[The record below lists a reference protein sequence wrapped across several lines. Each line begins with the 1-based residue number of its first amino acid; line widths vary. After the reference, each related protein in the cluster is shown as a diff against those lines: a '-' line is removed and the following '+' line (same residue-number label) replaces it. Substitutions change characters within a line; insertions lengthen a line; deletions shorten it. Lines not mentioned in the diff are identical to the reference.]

1 MGTPM
6 IILIVLMGSLV
17 IYSTCL
23 ITATCQ
29 EMTNTMYVW
38 DVFV

>member
-1 MGTPM
+1 M

-17 IYSTCL
+17 IYSACL

-29 EMTNTMYVW
+29 EVTNTLYVW